1 MFADALERL
10 IEAGGKSD
18 YFEAGIHPL
27 LDKTDVYYSDVS
39 DLPCLEIDFLEDL
52 KKARSLY

>member
-1 MFADALERL
+1 MH
-10 IEAGGKSD
+10 S
-18 YFEAGIHPL
+18 L

-52 KKARSLY
+52 IEARSLF